1 MKYYLKT
8 SYACNLYEIYVAQW
22 DKVDDK
28 VDESQY
34 VVFDESK
41 IPYFEKLLLKFMI
54 VWIIFG
60 MRKALMKKASSAKT
74 KTIVMLQ
81 QATVRI

>member
-22 DKVDDK
+22 DK

-81 QATVRI
+81 QATVHI

>member
-8 SYACNLYEIYVAQW
+8 SYACNLYEIHVAQW
-22 DKVDDK
+22 DK

-34 VVFDESK
+34 VVFGESK
-41 IPYFEKLLLKFMI
+41 IPYFKKLATEIHDCMDYFWHEKGFDE
-54 VWIIFG
+54 
-60 MRKALMKKASSAKT
+60 KASSAKT

-81 QATVRI
+81 QATVHI

>member
-28 VDESQY
+28 VDELQY

-41 IPYFEKLLLKFMI
+41 IPYFEKLATEIHDCMESFWQK
-54 VWIIFG
+54 
-60 MRKALMKKASSAKT
+60 KDLMGK
-74 KTIVMLQ
+74 
-81 QATVRI
+81 